1 MLLNLNR
8 APEYTVQFSNKSN
21 SLVKTPGIK
30 WLETC
35 SFWHWWH
42 DSLAAVSCF
51 LQSFAFTISLKC
63 ICRSYSLF
71 LSMSVSLSLQADVFF
86 WGLCKSACSW
96 SLSSQT
102 PLPLA
107 SSSPAVNRPP
117 VSFLGTLLVFFHP
130 FSFLYY
136 DLWGVTV
143 WQALHLKC
151 LTWQPTPV
159 MLLHPLPHDLKYEG
173 TTNRK
178 VRKRKCRVVGFH

>member
-1 MLLNLNR
+1 M
-8 APEYTVQFSNKSN
+8 QFSNKSN
-21 SLVKTPGIK
+21 SSVKTPGIK

-35 SFWHWWH
+35 SVWHWWH
-42 DSLAAVSCF
+42 DSPAAVSCL

-117 VSFLGTLLVFFHP
+117 VSFFRHP
-130 FSFLYY
+130 ACFLRSFLVSVLWRVGCNSLTSTASQMP
-136 DLWGVTV
+136 DLATYTCDAAAAPPPWLEI
-143 WQALHLKC
+143 WRDHK
-151 LTWQPTPV
+151 
-159 MLLHPLPHDLKYEG
+159 
-173 TTNRK
+173 
-178 VRKRKCRVVGFH
+178 

>member
-1 MLLNLNR
+1 MFLLALM
-8 APEYTVQFSNKSN
+8 AWLTGCCLLFSAILCFHHFSQMYL
-21 SLVKTPGIK
+21 SL
-30 WLETC
+30 L
-35 SFWHWWH
+35 
-42 DSLAAVSCF
+42 
-51 LQSFAFTISLKC
+51 FTISVYVCL
-63 ICRSYSLF
+63 
-71 LSMSVSLSLQADVFF
+71 SLSPGRRFF

-117 VSFLGTLLVFFHP
+117 VSFLGTLLVFFDP
-130 FSFLYY
+130 FLFLYY

-178 VRKRKCRVVGFH
+178 VGKRKCRVVGFH